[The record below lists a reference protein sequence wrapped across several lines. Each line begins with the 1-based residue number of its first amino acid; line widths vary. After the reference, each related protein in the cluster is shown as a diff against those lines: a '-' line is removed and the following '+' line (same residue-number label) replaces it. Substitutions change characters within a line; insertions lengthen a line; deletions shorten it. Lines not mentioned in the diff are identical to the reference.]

1 MRIRIGT
8 KIFIALFIFFI
19 QISLLM
25 FVFFMV
31 NRQHEQAILNQYR
44 ELERINLVKDLQLA
58 LVKVIMPANDFL
70 IPGGAADELE
80 NFKVIDSKVR
90 DLIEKLNR
98 VGFSRTEEKEL
109 LNRIEKKY
117 SGIKEIALQI
127 FVIPGAIGNIESG
140 RLMEKMDKIADD
152 AARDMEMFYEFAQRD
167 MEEVKMKEHKVK
179 VLFDIIILAE
189 ILSNIILILFGL
201 FFFRRVISLPLE
213 TIRNIVLEIGRG
225 NLEKKVNIRSNDE
238 IGDLADSFNKMT
250 DDLKRLIQKE
260 KELTT
265 IAEMAV
271 DVEKKRTVEL
281 KRTYNK
287 LQMTQEQLIQAEKLN
302 AVGLL
307 ASGVAHEVRNPLGI
321 IIQGVNY
328 LEEKITTKEEDVL
341 EVLAM
346 LKDSVKRADKII
358 NALLD
363 FSRAASLNLQPED
376 INSILENSLNLVK
389 NQFKFDNIEIVREI
403 KIDIPRVL
411 VDKNKIEQV
420 FINILLNAVQAMSGG
435 GKIIIR
441 SYDKQLEEIKNG
453 IGKRREDHFRVGEK
467 AVIVE
472 FEDTGVG
479 ISEENIK
486 KIFDPFFTTKSPR
499 VGTGLGLS
507 VSRNILHMHK
517 GLIYVQSKIGKGT
530 KITVILKIAGGGKI
544 SQ

>member
-1 MRIRIGT
+1 MI
-8 KIFIALFIFFI
+8 
-19 QISLLM
+19 
-25 FVFFMV
+25 
-31 NRQHEQAILNQYR
+31 
-44 ELERINLVKDLQLA
+44 KDLQLA
-58 LVKVIMPANDFL
+58 LVQVVMPANDFL
-70 IPGGAADELE
+70 IPGGADDESE

-98 VGFSRTEEKEL
+98 IEFGRTEEKEL

-117 SGIKEIALQI
+117 SGTKEIALQI
-127 FVIPGAIGNIESG
+127 FVIPNAIGNIESG
-140 RLMEKMDKIADD
+140 RLMEKMDDIADD
-152 AARDMEMFYEFAQRD
+152 AARDMEMFYEFAKRD
-167 MEEVKMKEHKVK
+167 MEEVKMKEHKAK
-179 VLFDIIILAE
+179 ALFDIVILAG

-201 FFFRRVISLPLE
+201 FFFRRTISLPLE
-213 TIRNIVLEIGRG
+213 AIRNIVLEIGRG
-225 NLEKKVNIRSNDE
+225 NLEKKVNVRSNDE
-238 IGDLADSFNKMT
+238 IGDLANSFNKMT
-250 DDLKRLIQKE
+250 EDLKRLIQKE

-271 DVEKKRTVEL
+271 DAEKKRTVEL
-281 KRTYNK
+281 ERTYNE
-287 LQMTQEQLIQAEKLN
+287 LQMTQDQLIQAEKLN

-389 NQFKFDNIEIVREI
+389 SQLKLENIEIVREI
-403 KIDIPRVL
+403 KIDMPRVL

-420 FINILLNAVQAMSGG
+420 FINILLNAVQAMPEGG
-435 GKIIIR
+435 EIIIR
-441 SYDKQLEEIKNG
+441 SYDKHLEEIKNG
-453 IGKRREDHFRVGEK
+453 IGKRGEDHFRIGEK

-479 ISEENIK
+479 ISVENIK

-499 VGTGLGLS
+499 GGTGLGLS

-517 GLIYVQSKIGKGT
+517 GLIYVQSQIGKGT
-530 KITVILKIAGGGKI
+530 KITVILKIAGGDKI